1 MAILV
6 LALII
11 AGFTV
16 FLALGLMGKSTATGR
31 SGEKLID
38 GSPPFFGGR
47 EIQGGF
53 FSLDDHKGS
62 PLIINF
68 WASWCPPCREET
80 PDIEEI
86 WKTHEDQGL
95 VVVGVNVQDTEKEA
109 EKYLSEF
116 AVTFPNILD
125 EDGKI
130 TVDYGVTGLP
140 VTFFVSREGRVVGR
154 WVGSISEERLNSWVA
169 FLMKGD
175 FNSSASSGNNKGGF
189 RSLN

>member
-1 MAILV
+1 
-6 LALII
+6 
-11 AGFTV
+11 
-16 FLALGLMGKSTATGR
+16 
-31 SGEKLID
+31 
-38 GSPPFFGGR
+38 
-47 EIQGGF
+47 
-53 FSLDDHKGS
+53 
-62 PLIINF
+62 
-68 WASWCPPCREET
+68 
-80 PDIEEI
+80 
-86 WKTHEDQGL
+86 L

-109 EKYLSEF
+109 KKYLSEF
-116 AVTFPNILD
+116 GVTFPNILD

-140 VTFFVSREGRVVGR
+140 VTFFVSREGKIIGR